1 MGFLTGFATGAFGA
15 ISEGLDNIAEE
26 EKKRA
31 EEERALERTI
41 DAEGRL
47 VDRTIASE
55 GRADKRAIAAS
66 KREKKIRESIE
77 RIRVGG
83 SKDVAEIR
91 ATETKLTRQNAQ
103 ERHQQSQEALY
114 NSRYKTILKPKD
126 GERVSYEQNDNPARQ
141 FNNFKATLNSL
152 NEQQLDAIMEDPKAI
167 RAIAREWSNGAD
179 IWRKDK
185 DVGQGY
191 VPSGEQGMGKVVTM
205 TPGPQL
211 FLDASVFSN
220 PTLRKHPLY
229 KRIITGLVN
238 GEQIKDLGIRKN
250 TVVVTPEGNVN
261 TAQPKYSKAMMNWAR
276 GHQQANQDLHLNDNE
291 NTLHSVL
298 RGAIKR
304 GLPTYNENSKKYYSV
319 PVGFREYVKTGEDP
333 SGGMTRWLSDNDPNG
348 KHLGGWVKKDSEGRV
363 VGLSDEGIKLFRIY
377 SPDNAQKIK
386 ADYKTHP
393 NAKYLDRNLPFS
405 SWRKT
410 TSDGKVFD
418 KQLIETKSMNR
429 QLTETSG
436 LLKILRRLH
445 VDNPNIAMT
454 SLGKGIVKSVSYVG
468 TAVNDVKNLF
478 QGIQRSDAYE
488 AAMRQRR
495 IVDFQGRDAAYASA
509 EVQSKLSKFLKNVSS
524 SASVVDRKEALE
536 YLLAYQLTSIFQG
549 GSGGR
554 TISDADVRIYM
565 KIIGTS
571 YTGKDAYI
579 GKLDMID
586 EILKYKRADTEL
598 LSKLIPSNLQ
608 STINADVY
616 QAYKSALEFN
626 RKIRNET
633 GNGIGD
639 LVGSKGAILDE
650 SKFNSVFSQRKPS
663 AVTIDAIHNFQAEV
677 KGISDTENIANKLA
691 QHNPNVQYKKY
702 RSSLNT
708 LVDSLEGGER
718 AILGSDSK
726 DNAQG
731 TNLDLEY
738 IVVLPQVKRVGYAYD
753 NLGEKTDEVIK
764 TLDRGV
770 SVVDVNTGN
779 LVTRYVI
786 PEDYQVG
793 QEVKYKMPKSTEGM
807 PFKIVDRDMYDQF
820 KKDVILPQFKKSGEL
835 SGRAKSYMRAYGGL
849 IPPTRKLFTLS
860 QEK

>member
-31 EEERALERTI
+31 EEERALERAI
-41 DAEGRL
+41 AAEGRL

-55 GRADKRAIAAS
+55 GRAEKRAIAAA
-66 KREKKIRESIE
+66 KAERLMRESLAKIRKEGVIESAQITAG
-77 RIRVGG
+77 RM
-83 SKDVAEIR
+83 KKTAA
-91 ATETKLTRQNAQ
+91 ATQQ
-103 ERHQQSQEALY
+103 RHEENKEALY

-152 NEQQLDAIMEDPKAI
+152 NEQQLDAIMEDPKALN
-167 RAIAREWSNGAD
+167 AIAREWSNGAD

-205 TPGPQL
+205 TPGPQI

-304 GLPTYNENSKKYYSV
+304 GLPTYNENSKKYYNV

-333 SGGMTRWLSDNDPNG
+333 SGSMTRWLSDNDPNG
-348 KHLGGWVKKDSEGRV
+348 KHLGGWVKKDSQGRV

-393 NAKYLDRNLPFS
+393 NAKYLDRNLSFS

-454 SLGKGIVKSVSYVG
+454 SLGKGIVKSVSYLG
-468 TAVNDVKNLF
+468 TAINDVKSIF
-478 QGIQRSDAYE
+478 GRSDAYE
-488 AAMRQRR
+488 AAISKRR
-495 IVDFQGRDAAYASA
+495 IIDFEGKDSAYASTL
-509 EVQSKLSKFLKNVSS
+509 VQSKLSKFLTDVSS

-579 GKLDMID
+579 GKLDMIS

-616 QAYKSALEFN
+616 QSYKSALEFN

-708 LVDSLEGGER
+708 LVDSLGGER

-738 IVVLPQVKRVGYAYD
+738 IVVLPQVKRMGYAYD

-764 TLDRGV
+764 TLDRGI

-807 PFKIVDRDMYDQF
+807 PFKLVHRDMYNEF
-820 KKDVILPQFKKSGEL
+820 KKDVILPQFKTSGEL
-835 SGRAKSYMRAYGGL
+835 SDRTKSYMRAYGGL